1 MPPRYAFRLEDL
13 RVFHL
18 VRAHCHACGHKAV
31 IANAAL
37 LQGRPG
43 YTRMMSSSGSFAPIM
58 PNLRTKFLI
67 VPGCPV
73 HPHMLRHACGFTLA
87 NNGQDTRALQHYLGH
102 RNIQHT
108 VRYTASWRQ
117 IASRASGRTG
127 PPSAGGSLARISAQ
141 TTALVE
147 SRRLLTRGCGRYP
160 ATPPMA
166 SAGGHWSATTQ
177 PRLRERALV
186 PRQTI
191 STSRI
196 CACPYDD
203 RQSSRGLGAETQ
215 VATTVVEEWDDERW
229 TRRHAGSSPNS
240 GRLCSSPSQ
249 PLGANAQS
257 RCAPA
262 RCAGQEARG
271 R

>member
-147 SRRLLTRGCGRYP
+147 SRRLLTRG
-160 ATPPMA
+160 
-166 SAGGHWSATTQ
+166 
-177 PRLRERALV
+177 
-186 PRQTI
+186 
-191 STSRI
+191 
-196 CACPYDD
+196 
-203 RQSSRGLGAETQ
+203 
-215 VATTVVEEWDDERW
+215 
-229 TRRHAGSSPNS
+229 
-240 GRLCSSPSQ
+240 
-249 PLGANAQS
+249 
-257 RCAPA
+257 
-262 RCAGQEARG
+262 
-271 R
+271 